1 MFVPLCL
8 RVFVSSS
15 LRLLG
20 VNILEPPKGRGRNQS
35 RVCVFLSGIFR
46 FFFLRQGRR
55 VPVLLRLP
63 RSSGKF
69 IQPADYPPDCSSSLR
84 VFVVLYL
91 EKACTFVGG
100 WFAYLLCGQSGRSD
114 RIFCMMSYRL

>member
-46 FFFLRQGRR
+46 FFFLRQGRG
-55 VPVLLRLP
+55 VPVLLRP
-63 RSSGKF
+63 TRSAGKF
-69 IQPADYPPDCSSSLR
+69 ILPADYPPDCSSSLC
-84 VFVVLYL
+84 VFLVLYQKRAL
-91 EKACTFVGG
+91 LWEDGLPRGFVRVGVG
-100 WFAYLLCGQSGRSD
+100 KMVGKGVG
-114 RIFCMMSYRL
+114 